1 MKNCPS
7 CDEPNVSTARRCKSC
22 EELLPHD
29 ELAEIHAPKRAISIA
44 AEFAFFAGPFLP
56 YAEAGQYAQ
65 HGLVKSGPEAVTM
78 LCAGSIAIVF
88 SVMSLVLRRRYTY
101 WYLPCAAATGAMTF
115 YTQLAVQNDLIAQHL
130 TTTRLGL
137 GIDICYLGAVLS
149 LIAAGVCLMQR
160 PVVPLRARIAGA
172 VVKLGHA
179 GNETGAA
186 QNLIETGFRTRPRE
200 ILDYRDAIAL
210 KGVKRRRRRR

>member
-44 AEFAFFAGPFLP
+44 AEIAFFGGVLMVAGPFLP

-149 LIAAGVCLMQR
+149 LIAACVCLMQR
-160 PVVPLRARIAGA
+160 PVVPLHARIA
-172 VVKLGHA
+172 
-179 GNETGAA
+179 GAA

-200 ILDYRDAIAL
+200 VLDYRDAIAL
-210 KGVKRRRRRR
+210 KGVKRRRRR